1 MAAPAAAG
9 KLAAPVAANF
19 GSVFMRKSLSVLPG
33 RVFVPFICATILFL
47 ASTPAARAQNFA
59 DSSKWE
65 LGGHYALLN
74 LPSTCTSGTSCET
87 SNNGLGANL
96 TYNFSSWVSADT
108 EMDFFGDNGNAS
120 TAISGGRVTEG
131 LFGLRFGPT
140 TRRWGFYSVVRP
152 GFVNFSHVLDDSG
165 SVTPSASIFPGGSTQ
180 IFSGRLVYQAN
191 SNNPLALLGFSRAT
205 DFAFNYGEV
214 IEYRATKHAALR
226 FDIGDTIVAY
236 PGSTLGTPFHEHN
249 FQISQALIIRF

>member
-1 MAAPAAAG
+1 
-9 KLAAPVAANF
+9 
-19 GSVFMRKSLSVLPG
+19 
-33 RVFVPFICATILFL
+33 
-47 ASTPAARAQNFA
+47 
-59 DSSKWE
+59 
-65 LGGHYALLN
+65 
-74 LPSTCTSGTSCET
+74 
-87 SNNGLGANL
+87 
-96 TYNFSSWVSADT
+96 
-108 EMDFFGDNGNAS
+108 
-120 TAISGGRVTEG
+120 
-131 LFGLRFGPT
+131 
-140 TRRWGFYSVVRP
+140 
-152 GFVNFSHVLDDSG
+152 G